1 MNKHRNYLSGVS
13 VGMIAFGTLA
23 VGLSAAL
30 PAVGAHAD
38 NGGGASV
45 STQVVKLTVENTIQL
60 RITTLN
66 GKPVGKDGKGIAAW
80 SSNNDMGE
88 TKNQHNK
95 LTFRTEIDTD
105 YEMKIDGKTYK
116 TGKST
121 AGKDVEIQFDLPAE
135 SNVGEHTIEIIAKGK
150 DKKGEAVAASTLG
163 KLNWTAVLP
172 SVVPGEDDH
181 KGDHGDTD
189 HGGTDH
195 KGGDS
200 DHGNTDHGNTD
211 HGNTDHGNKD
221 HGNTDHGN
229 TDHGNTDHGNTDHGN
244 TEHKGGDSDSD
255 SDSGSD
261 NGGASSRRRGSNHR
275 GGSASGDTDDNDNDG
290 GNNGF
295 GGSRRGDNNHRNR
308 GNNDRG
314 NRNDDNQRNHRGRG
328 YGKNGRGYR
337 APNSGYFIINGQ
349 AYSKST
355 TALIIALIAAG
366 AVAVTSRKLYI
377 RELLGKNQK

>member
-135 SNVGEHTIEIIAKGK
+135 SNVGEHRIEIIAKGK
-150 DKKGEAVAASTLG
+150 DKKGEAVSASTLG
-163 KLNWTAVLP
+163 RLNWTAVLP

-181 KGDHGDTD
+181 RGDHGNTD
-189 HGGTDH
+189 HGNT
-195 KGGDS
+195 

-229 TDHGNTDHGNTDHGN
+229 TDHGNKDHGNTDHGNTDHGN

-261 NGGASSRRRGSNHR
+261 NGGASSRRRGGNHR

>member
-195 KGGDS
+195 KGGDG
-200 DHGNTDHGNTD
+200 DHGNTDHKGGDSD
-211 HGNTDHGNKD
+211 HGS
-221 HGNTDHGN
+221 
-229 TDHGNTDHGNTDHGN
+229 
-244 TEHKGGDSDSD
+244 TEHKGGDGDSD
-255 SDSGSD
+255 SDVDG
-261 NGGASSRRRGSNHR
+261 GGASSRRRGGNHR

>member
-23 VGLSAAL
+23 VGLSTAL

-135 SNVGEHTIEIIAKGK
+135 SNVGEHRIEIIAKGK
-150 DKKGEAVAASTLG
+150 DKKGEAVSASTLG
-163 KLNWTAVLP
+163 RLNWTAVLP

-181 KGDHGDTD
+181 RG
-189 HGGTDH
+189 
-195 KGGDS
+195 
-200 DHGNTDHGNTD
+200 DHGNTD

-229 TDHGNTDHGNTDHGN
+229 TDHGNKDHGNTDHGNTDYGN

-261 NGGASSRRRGSNHR
+261 NGGASSRRRGGNHR

>member
-23 VGLSAAL
+23 VGLSTAL

-135 SNVGEHTIEIIAKGK
+135 SNVGEHRIEIIAKGK
-150 DKKGEAVAASTLG
+150 DKKGEAVSASTLG
-163 KLNWTAVLP
+163 RLNWTAVLP

-181 KGDHGDTD
+181 RGDHGNT
-189 HGGTDH
+189 
-195 KGGDS
+195 

-229 TDHGNTDHGNTDHGN
+229 TDHGNKDHGNTDHGNTDYGN

-261 NGGASSRRRGSNHR
+261 NGGASSRRRGGNHR